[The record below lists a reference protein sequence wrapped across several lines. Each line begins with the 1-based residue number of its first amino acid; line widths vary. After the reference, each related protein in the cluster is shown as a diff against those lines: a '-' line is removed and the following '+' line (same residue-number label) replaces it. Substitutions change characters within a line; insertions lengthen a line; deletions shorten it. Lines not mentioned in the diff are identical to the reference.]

1 MLMASTA
8 QIELWHAEK
17 VATQVTVL
25 QASNGIHYAAW
36 QGIFVFEHRSAPHR
50 RNVLLHL
57 LGEQTR

>member
-1 MLMASTA
+1 VEGADDMPAHVRSALTLTSLSVPVEEGRMA
-8 QIELWHAEK
+8 L
-17 VATQVTVL
+17 
-25 QASNGIHYAAW
+25 GAW